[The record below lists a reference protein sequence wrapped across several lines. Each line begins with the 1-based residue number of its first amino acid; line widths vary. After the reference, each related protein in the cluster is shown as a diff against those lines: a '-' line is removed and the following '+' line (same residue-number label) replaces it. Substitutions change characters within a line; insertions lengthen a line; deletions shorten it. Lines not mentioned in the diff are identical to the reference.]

1 LNVVSNRLAPIAV
14 GAAGSAWVAL
24 AGVAYRP
31 QGTAGLGVGCPV
43 AHFTGLDCPGCGSTR
58 SVGALVRLDP
68 AAAFDHN
75 ALVPVALV
83 FVVVSWALWTWS
95 RWSARSTPAVVR
107 GPVAIMTIAAV
118 LVAFTVVRNL
128 DAGAWLASGLSSA

>member
-1 LNVVSNRLAPIAV
+1 MTSTRLAPVAA
-14 GAAGSAWVAL
+14 GAAGSAWIAL
-24 AGVAYRP
+24 AGIAYRP
-31 QGTAGLGVGCPV
+31 QGAGGLSIGCPV

-58 SVGALVRLDP
+58 SLGALVRLDP

-75 ALVPVALV
+75 ALVPIALV
-83 FVVVSWALWTWS
+83 FVVTSWALWTWS
-95 RWSARSTPAVVR
+95 RWSARPTPALVR
-107 GPVAIMTIAAV
+107 GPVAILTVAAV